1 MHKALSI
8 VLAGLFVILP
18 VEQVLAQAS
27 QQADVSIQE
36 TTPSDGAVRLFRLP
50 PLTENSARL
59 LRTSSDPAL
68 LNTELA
74 NALFVQ
80 ENNAGGGLTAWQVL
94 IIAVVV
100 AGLAVGIYYTTT
112 RAPAV

>member
-1 MHKALSI
+1 MKAALSI
-8 VLAGLFVILP
+8 VLAPLLIILP
-18 VEQVLAQAS
+18 VEQVLAQAE
-27 QQADVSIQE
+27 QQADVRVQQ
-36 TTPSDGAVRLFRLP
+36 GAPPDPAANLFRLP

-80 ENNAGGGLTAWQVL
+80 ENNAG
-94 IIAVVV
+94 
-100 AGLAVGIYYTTT
+100 AGSRRGRCSLSQWLS
-112 RAPAV
+112 RDSL